1 MNLKLLEP
9 FREWVYKTRRRN
21 GSQKPSGLFG
31 LEDARKPQA
40 GDNRPEAA
48 SDEIILRLEPANVEF
63 MQKQRSSGA
72 SWLNLKQLIEP
83 HAEHGELTYKTEISH
98 DSKNYNLK

>member
-31 LEDARKPQA
+31 LEDARKPQV

-48 SDEIILRLEPANVEF
+48 SDGIILRLEPDNAFAAGCFVETGTRLGLLQER
-63 MQKQRSSGA
+63 QK
-72 SWLNLKQLIEP
+72 
-83 HAEHGELTYKTEISH
+83 
-98 DSKNYNLK
+98 D

>member
-21 GSQKPSGLFG
+21 GSQKPSKQSC
-31 LEDARKPQA
+31 LEGSRKPQA

-48 SDEIILRLEPANVEF
+48 LDEITLSLEPANAEF
-63 MQKQRSSGA
+63 IPEQGSSEA
-72 SWLNLKQLIEP
+72 SCLNLEQLPEP
-83 HAEHGELTYKTEISH
+83 HAEHGELTLQ
-98 DSKNYNLK
+98 D